1 MEFVLQPEED
11 FLAQY
16 AGPSKVSTVTASLPQ
31 VWHPVV
37 SCMALVDFCV
47 HLRQ

>member
-16 AGPSKVSTVTASLPQ
+16 AGPSKVSTVPASLPQ
-31 VWHPVV
+31 VWHPLV
-37 SCMALVDFCV
+37 SRAALAGF
-47 HLRQ
+47 